1 MPSKGF
7 TGLRVLALESR
18 RAAEI
23 EKLIRSAGGEPI
35 VAPAMREVPLESN
48 QEALQ
53 FAAHLLAGEYDLV
66 IFLTGVGIRRLTEI
80 VTTQYDP
87 ARFIEALR
95 GVKIASRGP
104 KPNAALRELGV
115 PIAVSAPEPC
125 TWHELV
131 ASLDSAFGASLRG
144 MRAAVQEYGTSN
156 PELLS
161 ALAARGVQ
169 CTAVPVYHWALPED
183 VEPLRR
189 AVRAIMAGQ
198 VDVILLLTA
207 VQVIHLLH
215 IAEEIGV
222 KDNLVEAMQRTV
234 ILSIGPSTTEE
245 LIAIGIQPDY
255 EPSHPKMGIL
265 IHEAAEHV
273 QGLLQRK
280 RANQ

>member
-1 MPSKGF
+1 MPTQGF
-7 TGLRVLALESR
+7 SGLRVLALESR

-23 EKLIRSAGGEPI
+23 EKLIRAAGGNAV

-53 FAAHLLAGEYDLV
+53 FAEHLLAGEYDLV

-80 VTTQYDP
+80 VATRHDR
-87 ARFIEALR
+87 ARFVEALR
-95 GVKIASRGP
+95 QVKIASRGP

-131 ASLDSAFGASLRG
+131 TSLDATFGASLRG
-144 MRAAVQEYGTSN
+144 MRAAVQEYGSSN
-156 PELLS
+156 PELLN
-161 ALAARGVQ
+161 ALAERGVR

-183 VEPLRR
+183 LEPLRG
-189 AVRAIMAGQ
+189 AVRSIIAGEI
-198 VDVILLLTA
+198 DVIVLLTA
-207 VQVIHLLH
+207 VQVVHLLQ
-215 IAEEIGV
+215 IAAEMGV
-222 KDNLVEAMQRTV
+222 KDDLLQAMRRTV

-245 LIAIGIQPDY
+245 LISIGIQPDY

-265 IHEAAEHV
+265 IHEAAERAETLV
-273 QGLLQRK
+273 QQK
-280 RANQ
+280 RSNA